1 MLKSLALGILLGLIC
16 SVVSAQEP
24 QSKSQELELP
34 KITKERPMS
43 FWMAKKLDYS
53 KELLEALTSG
63 DFKSLET
70 YATHMRAM
78 GELEGFMRSGS
89 PEYAAQLHMF
99 EMSNTD
105 LITQARAGN
114 LEGATLAFNHLTSS
128 CVACHAQLRKK

>member
-1 MLKSLALGILLGLIC
+1 VLGLCC
-16 SVVSAQEP
+16 SFVSAQESK
-24 QSKSQELELP
+24 SKSQDLELP
-34 KITKERPMS
+34 KITKEKPMS

-63 DFKSLET
+63 DFKALET

-78 GELEGFMRSGS
+78 GQLEGFARSGS
-89 PEYAAQLHMF
+89 PEYTAQLHMF
-99 EMSNTD
+99 DMSNTD
-105 LITQARAGN
+105 LIAQARSGN